1 MEALLLLL
9 GTALAGSLV
18 LVAVSLGL
26 LFDGLNTGVLGLEL
40 VDRLDQ
46 VALVL
51 VDVSLDLKVEL
62 VVQVL
67 VDLLLSAVLL
77 QKTAE
82 DAETTD
88 PEELGGVAGVG
99 GTLSLTQT
107 SVAAQE
113 LGGVSLSNAEAR
125 GDLHGLTD
133 DNTVLEKLADSLTRV
148 GSSDLVDLIGIKPDS
163 ALSASLIHLKRNY
176 STWSQNRLI
185 GGHTT
190 ATRALK
196 QNVQGRKL
204 PGASAT

>member
-26 LFDGLNTGVLGLEL
+26 LLDGLNTGILGLEL

-51 VDVSLDLKVEL
+51 VDVSLDLEVKL

-77 QKTAE
+77 QEAAE
-82 DAETTD
+82 DAETTN
-88 PEELGGVAGVG
+88 PEELGGGASVG

-107 SVAAQE
+107 SVAAQQ
-113 LGGVSLSNAEAR
+113 LRSMSLSNAEAR
-125 GDLHGLTD
+125 VHLDRLTD
-133 DNTVLEKLADSLTRV
+133 DDTILEKLADSLTRV
-148 GSSDLVDLIGIKPDS
+148 SSRNLVDLIGIKPDT
-163 ALSASLIHLKRNY
+163 ALSASLQLER
-176 STWSQNRLI
+176 
-185 GGHTT
+185 
-190 ATRALK
+190 
-196 QNVQGRKL
+196 
-204 PGASAT
+204 